1 MEVET
6 EGVFWRG
13 RRCKGMLESSGGRGE
28 VDLIDV
34 VENVPRVVG
43 EESAVVVDV
52 GGDRVKRDVEVVD
65 RREGHLVGAH
75 NSQLQY

>member
-1 MEVET
+1 
-6 EGVFWRG
+6 
-13 RRCKGMLESSGGRGE
+13 MLEGGSGGGE
-28 VDLIDV
+28 VSLVDV